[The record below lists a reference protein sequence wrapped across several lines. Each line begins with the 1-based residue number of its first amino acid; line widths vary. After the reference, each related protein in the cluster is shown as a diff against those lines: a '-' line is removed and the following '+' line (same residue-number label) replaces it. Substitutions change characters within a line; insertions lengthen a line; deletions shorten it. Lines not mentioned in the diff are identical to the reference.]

1 MAGDKLTDP
10 GGLIVR
16 LREFELWK
24 LVVDVFPETDSP
36 YAVGEPTEMLAGTV
50 KVMRATVELSII
62 TEEAVVVTAL
72 PPEGVNVMPTLAAE
86 MVPDG
91 KGLALKLT

>member
-1 MAGDKLTDP
+1 M
-10 GGLIVR
+10 V
-16 LREFELWK
+16 E
-24 LVVDVFPETDSP
+24 VFPETDTL
-36 YAVGEPTEMLAGTV
+36 YTAGEPTEMLAGTV